1 MLVFRNGILTY
12 PQGGTQRL
20 DQDGNP
26 VTASTA
32 EQSVECYINTS
43 SENRNGRY
51 DDGQFKNATYNVL
64 VDMDSVED
72 GFNPKRISL
81 RHEQKGDLGAFPV
94 QRIGFYTITRSIE
107 LWV

>member
-12 PQGGTQRL
+12 PQGSAQRL
-20 DQDGNP
+20 DKDGNP
-26 VTASTA
+26 VTTSAA
-32 EQSVECYINTS
+32 EQSAECYISTS

-51 DDGQFKNATYNVL
+51 DDGLYKSATYSVL

-81 RHEQKGDLGAFPV
+81 MHEQKGDLGAFPV
-94 QRIGFYTITRSIE
+94 QRIEYYTITRSIE